1 MLRYPLQTQIN
12 YNMKKRFTNM
22 RMKNFTGILVA
33 LFAVTMLFSC
43 SNDDSDNG
51 GKAGINVRL
60 TDAPGD
66 YSEVHI
72 DVLDVMVKSDDSES
86 EEGWVSLGAEPKGI
100 NLLDLTGGVTE
111 LLADTEIEAGYLS
124 QIRLVLGTDN
134 YLVLSGDD
142 GTDVN
147 SRQPLSTPSAQQSG
161 LKVKVDQELEAGVDY
176 EFLLDFD
183 VDKSVVTAGSSGGYV
198 LKPVIRATATA
209 ETGSIVGDVHPTT
222 FQSEIK
228 AQSATQTISAYTN
241 ANGEFSL
248 NGVPAGIYKIT
259 ITPALASGLQAK
271 VMTDIEVSAGANVD
285 LETIFFN

>member
-1 MLRYPLQTQIN
+1 MHRYPLQNQIN

-43 SNDDSDNG
+43 SKDDSDNG

-66 YSEVHI
+66 YAEVNI
-72 DVLDVMVKSDDSES
+72 DVQDVMVKSDASEN
-86 EEGWVSLGAEPKGI
+86 EEGWVSLGTVPRII

-134 YLVLSGDD
+134 NLVLTD
-142 GTDVN
+142 GST
-147 SRQPLSTPSAQQSG
+147 QPLSTPSAQQSG

-209 ETGSIVGDVHPTT
+209 ETGSIVGAVHPTA

-228 AQSATQTISAYTN
+228 AQSATQIISAYTN
-241 ANGEFSL
+241 ENGEFSL
-248 NGVPAGIYKIT
+248 NGVPAGTYKIT
-259 ITPALASGLQAK
+259 ITPALVSGLQAK
-271 VMTDIEVSAGANVD
+271 VITDIEVSTGANVD
-285 LETIFFN
+285 LETIFLD